1 MYLTTD
7 AVISAIQI
15 LTTRVHPFLGI
26 TFLACKANEL
36 PVGRETTISV
46 DGLTNDHLSIFHRV
60 DRTTEHFF
68 QPFKSVRFW
77 VSARYASTGLQ
88 TANTQTFIP
97 VFLHKR
103 RSKTWGFST
112 DYINQIG
119 KILTENNLPQRAP
132 SWPLAVWLFKDV
144 NLKTSMEPRRLI
156 ELFYE
161 SFNIT
166 EAERD
171 FLFDDDLSN
180 ISLPLDAPFSET
192 PLVMADVLE
201 HFPPPPDN
209 AKKPVGLLASMS
221 IQHTE
226 LSSSLSMEF
235 GDRLTLITGDN
246 GLGKSFLLEFAWWI
260 TTGEWADKPA
270 YPYRSQRI
278 GVPRVE
284 YELKESPERRISGG
298 FVFNQMRNNWTLTAS
313 TPHLSAL
320 CLFARADG
328 SFAAFD
334 PVRNQLQGISGESV
348 GRLTSD
354 QVWNGKPG
362 LIEGLIRDWVRWQ
375 KADDSTSFSRFCDV
389 LRRLSPQDLGQL
401 TPDAPIRIPGDPRD
415 MPTIRHNYGTVPIV
429 HASSGVQRI
438 LQLAYLIIWS
448 WQEHELAASQ
458 ASTQPLRRLLVFVDE
473 LEAHLHP
480 KWQRMVLPSLMAIT
494 DLLSENLSIQSVV
507 ATHSPMIL
515 ASIEPDFDP
524 TQDVL
529 YHLFAHADDVR
540 LDEMP
545 FVKYGDASGW
555 LTSPVFGLQH
565 ARSRQ
570 AEQAIE
576 RAKALQMAEEV
587 DANAVKE
594 LTEELRR
601 VLPNEDSFWPRWL
614 YFAESHGALL

>member
-1 MYLTTD
+1 M
-7 AVISAIQI
+7 
-15 LTTRVHPFLGI
+15 
-26 TFLACKANEL
+26 KE
-36 PVGRETTISV
+36 
-46 DGLTNDHLSIFHRV
+46 
-60 DRTTEHFF
+60 
-68 QPFKSVRFW
+68 
-77 VSARYASTGLQ
+77 
-88 TANTQTFIP
+88 
-97 VFLHKR
+97 
-103 RSKTWGFST
+103 
-112 DYINQIG
+112 
-119 KILTENNLPQRAP
+119 
-132 SWPLAVWLFKDV
+132 
-144 NLKTSMEPRRLI
+144 
-156 ELFYE
+156 
-161 SFNIT
+161 
-166 EAERD
+166 
-171 FLFDDDLSN
+171 
-180 ISLPLDAPFSET
+180 
-192 PLVMADVLE
+192 VLE
-201 HFPPPPDN
+201 HFPPPPDSV
-209 AKKPVGLLASMS
+209 KEPVGLLSSMS

-226 LSSSLSMEF
+226 LSSSLSIEF

-278 GVPRVE
+278 GVPRVDF
-284 YELKESPERRISGG
+284 ELKESAGRRISGG
-298 FVFNQMRNNWTLTAS
+298 FVFNQMRNSWTLTTS

-334 PVRNQLQGISGESV
+334 PIRNQLQGISREGV

-375 KADDSTSFSRFCDV
+375 KADDSTTFSRFCEV

-401 TPDAPIRIPGDPRD
+401 TPDASIRLPGDPRD

-458 ASTQPLRRLLVFVDE
+458 ASRQPLRRLLVFVDE

-480 KWQRMVLPSLMAIT
+480 KWQRMVLPSLMAVT

-515 ASIEPDFDP
+515 ASMEPDFDP

-529 YHLFAHADDVR
+529 YHLYAHADDVR

-565 ARSRQ
+565 ARSRE

-576 RAKALQMAEEV
+576 RAKALQLAEET
-587 DANAVKE
+587 DARAVRE
-594 LTEELRR
+594 LTDELRR
-601 VLPNEDSFWPRWL
+601 LLPNEDSFWPRWL
-614 YFAESHGALL
+614 YFAESHGALR